1 MRTPRTRPPANKV
14 TQTPSASGRTR
25 TAAKTA
31 ATGEVIHTPSASG
44 RTRTA
49 AKTRATGK
57 VSQITRR
64 ITREISADRRAAMR
78 ELANR

>member
-1 MRTPRTRPPANKV
+1 MRPPRTRPSARKV
-14 TQTPSASGRTR
+14 T
-25 TAAKTA
+25 
-31 ATGEVIHTPSASG
+31 HTPSASG

-49 AKTRATGK
+49 ANSGTTGK